1 MSKGVTIV
9 TYYICRCWHRMYSIC
24 AYGGF
29 VWHSLVVL
37 MLRRMTIH
45 KPLKLNA
52 MRRCI
57 NYVAMMT
64 LTIATLLGCSYD
76 DSEVWNNLN
85 DLDQRVTSLEERVS
99 EINRDIEALE
109 SIVKALEE
117 NIAVTSVEEI
127 ENGYILHFSDGTSA
141 TITNG
146 RDGKD
151 GLDATAPV
159 ISIRLDEDGNYYW
172 TLDGEWLLVDGE
184 RVRANGQ
191 DGQDGQD
198 GESAI
203 APQVRINPE
212 SKEWEI
218 STDGGQSWVSTGVVA
233 EPEAPAQ
240 GGSDTTADS
249 IFADVDTSHQDY
261 VVITLQDG
269 TELYLTRYNASAPV
283 FKIEVAENKATFEYG
298 QVVEFMVEAA
308 NIADYTITKPEGW
321 RVDYAEGVLTVTAP
335 TKEQCCFEK
344 SGSIAVTCVS
354 ESGVSAISKFEVL
367 VGEWVEEITL
377 RTLTFED
384 DKAMFAPYSLDY
396 AGVTV
401 ESWSDLIDEMQ
412 YGGPLL
418 YADYS
423 SHDYWWYDENNTNL
437 YHSFTTPYWGGG
449 GHAVS
454 NYTIEDYA
462 TLPKGYYGWYE
473 LQLANPIGGH
483 NGSSNFCIHNGY
495 IDSFNQGIYDPQLG
509 KLMFADGVERVI
521 DHMWVTNT
529 CYVLNSLTYG
539 DGFSSPAIETTSFRI
554 VATGYNAE
562 EQEVGVVEF
571 ELCSDGTPITDW
583 QKMDLKS
590 LGKVLTVTFNFA
602 ASEDLIGDYGLNCPA
617 YFAYDDVAVQ
627 YPERVFK

>member
-1 MSKGVTIV
+1 
-9 TYYICRCWHRMYSIC
+9 
-24 AYGGF
+24 
-29 VWHSLVVL
+29 
-37 MLRRMTIH
+37 
-45 KPLKLNA
+45 
-52 MRRCI
+52 
-57 NYVAMMT
+57 MMT
-64 LTIATLLGCSYD
+64 LSIATLLGCSYD

-99 EINRDIEALE
+99 EMNRDIEALE

-184 RVRANGQ
+184 KVRANGQ
-191 DGQDGQD
+191 DGQN

-218 STDGGQSWVSTGVVA
+218 STDGGQSWASTGVVA
-233 EPEAPAQ
+233 EPDAPAQ
-240 GGSDTTADS
+240 GGSNTTADS
-249 IFADVDTSHQDY
+249 IFADVDASHQDY
-261 VVITLQDG
+261 VIITLKDG

-283 FKIEVAENKATFEYG
+283 FKIEVAENKAIFEYG
-298 QVVEFMVEAA
+298 QVVEFMVETA

-321 RVDYAEGVLTVTAP
+321 RVAYAEGVLTVTAP

-344 SGSIAVTCVS
+344 SGTIAATCVS
-354 ESGVSAISKFEVL
+354 ESGISAISKFEVL
-367 VGEWVEEITL
+367 VGEWIEEITL

-384 DKAMFAPYSLDY
+384 DKVMFAPYSLDY

-423 SHDYWWYDENNTNL
+423 AHDYWWYDENNTNL

-449 GHAVS
+449 GHAIS
-454 NYTIEDYA
+454 NYVIEDYA
-462 TLPKGYYGWYE
+462 TIPEGHYGWYE

-483 NGSSNFCIHNGY
+483 DGSSNFCIHNGY
-495 IDSFNQGIYDPQLG
+495 IDSYNQDIYDPQLG

-529 CYVLNSLTYG
+529 TYVYNQLQAAGFGSTYVLSDESTYK
-539 DGFSSPAIETTSFRI
+539 I
-554 VATGYNAE
+554 VAYGYDSLDEDAE
-562 EQEVGVVEF
+562 PVTSTEF
-571 ELCSDGTPITDW
+571 YLLDKGKKFVTEWTKW
-583 QKMDLKS
+583 DLSS
-590 LGKVLTVTFNFA
+590 LGEVVKVAFNLVG
-602 ASEDLIGDYGLNCPA
+602 SEDMVGDYGLAVPA
-617 YFAYDDVAVQ
+617 YFAYDDVAV
-627 YPERVFK
+627 RF